1 MSNVK
6 KENKFLLSITV
17 FARNHFRLKIE
28 HSGQNFNSTFF
39 ISVLLLH
46 WHKVRHVV
54 MVTSREK
61 NKSWFKEHLGL
72 VEFLVFTL
80 YISLPRPESYPVHTD
95 WILIT
100 IFELIEVTFSYNY
113 KYSGKTKSLNWK
125 LPNLFENL
133 YPIYCKV
140 YLYSF
145 IKYVLYTYLLFYII

>member
-1 MSNVK
+1 ML
-6 KENKFLLSITV
+6 EI
-17 FARNHFRLKIE
+17 
-28 HSGQNFNSTFF
+28 
-39 ISVLLLH
+39 ISVWKLNIRDKILTALFLYQYYYCIGI
-46 WHKVRHVV
+46 KF
-54 MVTSREK
+54 VTLWWLQVEKK

-133 YPIYCKV
+133 SRYIVKFIY
-140 YLYSF
+140 
-145 IKYVLYTYLLFYII
+145 ILL

>member
-1 MSNVK
+1 ML
-6 KENKFLLSITV
+6 EI
-17 FARNHFRLKIE
+17 
-28 HSGQNFNSTFF
+28 
-39 ISVLLLH
+39 ISVWKLNIRDKILTALFLYQYYYCIGI
-46 WHKVRHVV
+46 KF
-54 MVTSREK
+54 VTLWWLQVEKK

>member
-1 MSNVK
+1 ML
-6 KENKFLLSITV
+6 EI
-17 FARNHFRLKIE
+17 
-28 HSGQNFNSTFF
+28 
-39 ISVLLLH
+39 ISVWKLNIRDKILTALFLYQYYYCIGI
-46 WHKVRHVV
+46 KF
-54 MVTSREK
+54 VTLWWLQVEKK

-72 VEFLVFTL
+72 VEFLVITL

-133 YPIYCKV
+133 SRYIVKFIY
-140 YLYSF
+140 
-145 IKYVLYTYLLFYII
+145 ILL